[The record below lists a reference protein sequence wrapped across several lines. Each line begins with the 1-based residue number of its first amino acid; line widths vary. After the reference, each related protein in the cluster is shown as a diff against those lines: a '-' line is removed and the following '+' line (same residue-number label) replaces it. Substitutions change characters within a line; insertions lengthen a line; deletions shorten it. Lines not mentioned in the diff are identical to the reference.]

1 MQTLYTLASASGIEN
16 PIDNKQSSQILNDK
30 LDRSLDLFIT
40 IILYIINIA
49 EYAETDAAH
58 RASKFLVT
66 EEDRN
71 INTKIANNEFIAT
84 LKQNKSLGERI
95 KKSHLQNTL
104 DQEWIKKTYQDL
116 YKTDEYKIYTSTD
129 FRNSED
135 EKKIIRFFW
144 EKMMLSNE
152 NFMSAFT
159 DEQNGWEDDGEMIE
173 ILMEGLFKNQAKYN
187 FNSLISVEKFNYAHE
202 LLHSVKDK
210 EAYLMELI
218 QPKLKNWDSERVALI
233 DILLIKMGI
242 CELLYFPTIPT
253 KVTINEYIEIAK
265 KYSTQQSAQFVNGVL
280 DNIFKDLEKENKI
293 IKQDRNSIS

>member
-71 INTKIANNEFIAT
+71 INTKITNNEFIAT

-135 EKKIIRFFW
+135 EKKIIRFLW